1 MNIIKITAFFF
12 LIICM
17 TSCSNNSNQN
27 KILELEKR
35 ITALEEKNMTINKIE
50 VIQQTIPLLEA
61 LPITFDKI
69 RRIEDTL
76 SSIKIPQKP

>member
-1 MNIIKITAFFF
+1 MNIIKINAFFF

-17 TSCSNNSNQN
+17 TSCSNDSNQK
-27 KILELEKR
+27 KINELEKR
-35 ITALEEKNMTINKIE
+35 ISALEKVNININKIE

-69 RRIEDTL
+69 RHIEDTL

>member
-1 MNIIKITAFFF
+1 MNIIRITPFFF

-17 TSCSNNSNQN
+17 TSCSNDSNQK
-27 KILELEKR
+27 KIIELEKR
-35 ITALEEKNMTINKIE
+35 ITALEEKNMNINKIE

-69 RRIEDTL
+69 RHIEDTL
-76 SSIKIPQKP
+76 SNIEIPHKP